1 MLFDVAFLLL
11 TLDSFFFLC
20 HSDLLYIF
28 FLKDSCLFLKTVFR
42 FFKIY
47 TFFWDDYIF
56 VLFTYS
62 FFVLMLDIFLCS
74 GVCLSLYKVF

>member
-11 TLDSFFFLC
+11 TLDSFFFV
-20 HSDLLYIF
+20 SFRSFIYF